1 MAAQDCIAEN
11 SVTEA
16 TQETIR
22 RLKVS
27 YASRYPDYTRIPA
40 VIMKGKWLAAAGFDT
55 GTEVDVR
62 VMKGCIVLMA
72 KEAPEEK
79 PQDEAEPELMQA
91 LRRVEKLSKRKQK
104 QVWAFIDGV
113 SGSCRRG

>member
-16 TQETIR
+16 TQDTIR

-27 YASRYPDYTRIPA
+27 YASRYPDYARIPA
-40 VIMKGKWLAAAGFDT
+40 VIMKGKWLTAAGFDT

-72 KEAPEEK
+72 KEVPEEK
-79 PQDEAEPELMQA
+79 PQHEAEPELMQA

-104 QVWAFIDGV
+104 QVKEFIDGV
-113 SGSCRRG
+113 VGGCRRG

>member
-16 TQETIR
+16 TQESIR
-22 RLKVS
+22 HLRVG
-27 YASRYPDYTRIPA
+27 YASRYPDYSRIPA

-62 VMKGCIVLMA
+62 VIKGCIVLMA

-91 LRRVEKLSKRKQK
+91 LRRMERLSKRKQK
-104 QVWAFIDGV
+104 QVKEFIDGV

>member
-11 SVTEA
+11 SGTEA

-72 KEAPEEK
+72 KEVQEEK
-79 PQDEAEPELMQA
+79 PQYKAEPELMQA
-91 LRRVEKLSKRKQK
+91 LRRVERLSKRKQK

-113 SGSCRRG
+113 VGKRV

>member
-62 VMKGCIVLMA
+62 VMKGCIVLMT
-72 KEAPEEK
+72 KEVPEEK
-79 PQDEAEPELMQA
+79 PQAEAEPELMQA
-91 LRRVEKLSKRKQK
+91 LRRVEKLSKRKRK

-113 SGSCRRG
+113 VGSSSHY

>member
-16 TQETIR
+16 TQESIR
-22 RLKVS
+22 HLRVG
-27 YASRYPDYTRIPA
+27 YASRYPDYSRIPA
-40 VIMKGKWLAAAGFDT
+40 VIMKGKWLTAAGFDT

-72 KEAPEEK
+72 KEVPEEK
-79 PQDEAEPELMQA
+79 PQDDAESELMQA

-104 QVWAFIDGV
+104 QVWEFIDGV
-113 SGSCRRG
+113 AGGCRRG